1 MTNKRAISL
10 LFLANSIS
18 GCAQGI
24 SMIGVVWYINSVLK
38 VGSIYGV
45 FYAFVVL
52 CSMFWGLFA
61 GTLIDRYNRK
71 NIFLGINLVGGI
83 VLLSAA
89 GIGFSLDKVPFALS
103 AMVFAAT
110 TFVYNIHYPT
120 LYAIAQE
127 ISEPKDY
134 VRITSY
140 IEIQG
145 QATTVLSGAMAAL
158 LMQGY
163 QTGDATFL
171 QDFIPTWFHFA
182 PWKLP
187 SILLLDGITYLVSL
201 AVIWFV
207 QYTPIKSRV
216 IDHSSIKER
225 MMYGID
231 YLRNNRLVLVFGTA
245 SLAVFITIIICSY
258 YQMPVYIDKFLH
270 RQSAVFAGSELFFA
284 FGALFA
290 GIFARYLFKKINIV
304 PKVIA
309 LSILAA
315 LCYFVF
321 IFNKN
326 LAVFFCCNFLLG
338 LSNAAIRIYRV
349 TYLFNLV
356 PNHVIGRVNG
366 ILNLTSY
373 FFRFLIGLFF
383 AIPYFNLEEGV
394 IYCMLFLALFCLLG
408 TVIILSR
415 YKILVAEE
423 HKKQHHATT

>member
-61 GTLIDRYNRK
+61 GTLIDKYNRK
-71 NIFLGINLVGGI
+71 NIFIGINLVGGI

-89 GIGFSLDKVPFALS
+89 CIGFSMDNVPFALS
-103 AMVFAAT
+103 AVVFAAT

-145 QATTVLSGAMAAL
+145 QATTVLSGALAAL

-171 QDFIPTWFHFA
+171 ADFIPTWFHFT

-201 AVIWFV
+201 VVICFV

-216 IDHSSIKER
+216 IDLSSIKER

-270 RQSAVFAGSELFFA
+270 RESAVFAGSELFFA
-284 FGALFA
+284 FGALCA
-290 GIFARYLFKKINIV
+290 GISARYLFNKTNIV
-304 PKVIA
+304 FKVIL
-309 LSILAA
+309 LSLIASC
-315 LCYFVF
+315 CYIVF
-321 IFNKN
+321 MFNTY
-326 LAVFFCCNFLLG
+326 LPVFFCCNFLLG

-349 TYLFNLV
+349 TYIFNLV

-366 ILNLTSY
+366 ILNLASY
-373 FFRFLIGLFF
+373 FFRFLIGLMF
-383 AIPYFNLEEGV
+383 AIPFFNVGKGV
-394 IYCMLFLALFCLLG
+394 IFSMLFLALFALAGAL
-408 TVIILSR
+408 ILISK

-423 HKKQHHATT
+423 LKKPIHAIE